1 MNGLKRQINTVYYDI
16 HAHSAQTS
24 VAEDVV
30 ACYNVIVGKGTLSDV
45 SSGQPV
51 SCGIHPWY
59 IREEAVVEQLARFRE
74 LALNEQVIMIG
85 EAGLDKQI
93 SIPLDLQVKVF
104 EEQIRVSE
112 ELKKPLIIHCVRA
125 WEELIAIR
133 KKCAPSMPWI
143 IHGFRKKGEQ
153 AEQLLKQGFY
163 LSFGEHF
170 QESALRKAWPERLL
184 IETDES
190 SCPIQEIY
198 QHIAAALQI
207 SVDELG
213 NQVELTVHRLCSGAT
228 AS

>member
-1 MNGLKRQINTVYYDI
+1 MKKKILAGILTGLLAVGVLAGCGGEQGGAAAGNSGV
-16 HAHSAQTS
+16 Q
-24 VAEDVV
+24 AEGTETGQK
-30 ACYNVIVGKGTLSDV
+30 AESEGKGTITVAASATPHSEIL
-45 SSGQPV
+45 
-51 SCGIHPWY
+51 
-59 IREEAVVEQLARFRE
+59 EQAKPILA
-74 LALNEQVIMIG
+74 EQG
-85 EAGLDKQI
+85 W
-93 SIPLDLQVKVF
+93 DLQVKVF

-213 NQVELTVHRLCSGAT
+213 NQVELTVHRLLPIL
-228 AS
+228 

>member
-1 MNGLKRQINTVYYDI
+1 MNGLERQINTVYYDI
-16 HAHSAQTS
+16 HTHLVRAS
-24 VAEDVV
+24 VAEEVV
-30 ACYNVIVGKGTLSDV
+30 GCYNVIVGEGTLPNV
-45 SSGQPV
+45 SSGQLV

-59 IREEAVVEQLARFRE
+59 VREEVVVEQLAWFRE
-74 LALNEQVIMIG
+74 LALNEQVVMIG

-93 SIPLDLQVKVF
+93 SIPFDLQAKVF
-104 EEQIRVSE
+104 EEHIRVSE
-112 ELKKPLIIHCVRA
+112 ELDKPLIIHCIGA

-133 KKCAPSMPWI
+133 KKYAPSMPWI
-143 IHGFRKKGEQ
+143 IHGFRKKGEL

-198 QHIAAALQI
+198 QHIAVTLQI

-213 NQVELTVHRLCSGAT
+213 NQVGQIVRRLLPVL
-228 AS
+228 